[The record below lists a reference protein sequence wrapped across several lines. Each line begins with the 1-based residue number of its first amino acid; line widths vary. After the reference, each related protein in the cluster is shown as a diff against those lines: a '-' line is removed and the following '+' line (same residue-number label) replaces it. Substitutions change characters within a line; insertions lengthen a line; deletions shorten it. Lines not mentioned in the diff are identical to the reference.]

1 MGFNS
6 SQKTLL
12 KDSKANSRSNLRL
25 QNDKSVKR
33 FNSSTNSLQ
42 INTVNLNENAKALK
56 EIDKAARDMAGEKLS
71 RNNTISIPQS
81 SSSFTPLGETAE
93 ETALPEIQRTNLMG
107 KRHAIELSTV
117 QRGNFSS
124 SLTNNVTLIKK

>member
-1 MGFNS
+1 M
-6 SQKTLL
+6 
-12 KDSKANSRSNLRL
+12 
-25 QNDKSVKR
+25 
-33 FNSSTNSLQ
+33 
-42 INTVNLNENAKALK
+42 NLNENAKALK

-107 KRHAIELSTV
+107 KRHSQDIT
-117 QRGNFSS
+117 
-124 SLTNNVTLIKK
+124 